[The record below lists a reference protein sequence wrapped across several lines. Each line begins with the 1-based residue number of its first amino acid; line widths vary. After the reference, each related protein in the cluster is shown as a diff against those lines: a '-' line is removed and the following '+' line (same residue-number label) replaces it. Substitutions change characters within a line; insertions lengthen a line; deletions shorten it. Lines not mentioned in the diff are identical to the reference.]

1 LFDPLDAGPEA
12 ERLARGRRCAPGSRR
27 PPRGGAG
34 GAGERPPAAKAAGIT
49 LFTIGLGDDLDRAA
63 LAAMASRPEWFCEA
77 ARVEDLEAIYRT
89 VAVGVPSPADR
100 YWRGRP

>member
-1 LFDPLDAGPEA
+1 MVVLTDGRATAGPEPG
-12 ERLARGRRCAPGSRR
+12 LAA
-27 PPRGGAG
+27 A
-34 GAGERPPAAKAAGIT
+34 AAAKAAGIT